1 LAKYNRLEDDYKHER
16 IGHAGMKSHLP
27 LAGLIFY
34 MTVVGCVVSGGTATG
49 RDDSL
54 DDPNVCRIDRREAQR
69 LYSIMTPLLGATDRP
84 KSPKEVKIGVI
95 DTPDIN
101 AANAG
106 GGVFYVTSGL
116 LQKASDDQL
125 RGVLAHEIAH
135 EDLGHVAKLELL
147 GTGVNLGVV
156 LLEQLFPGSSA
167 LTPIAGNLITRGYSR
182 SEEFAADRHGVEIL
196 RRAGYSKQVMI
207 DALDWISRTGGGTG
221 GGGFLSTHPAT
232 AERIQE
238 LRRMA

>member
-1 LAKYNRLEDDYKHER
+1 
-16 IGHAGMKSHLP
+16 
-27 LAGLIFY
+27 
-34 MTVVGCVVSGGTATG
+34 
-49 RDDSL
+49 
-54 DDPNVCRIDRREAQR
+54 
-69 LYSIMTPLLGATDRP
+69 
-84 KSPKEVKIGVI
+84 
-95 DTPDIN
+95 
-101 AANAG
+101 
-106 GGVFYVTSGL
+106 
-116 LQKASDDQL
+116 
-125 RGVLAHEIAH
+125 
-135 EDLGHVAKLELL
+135 VAKLELL

-156 LLEQLFPGSSA
+156 LLEHLFPGSSA

>member
-1 LAKYNRLEDDYKHER
+1 
-16 IGHAGMKSHLP
+16 MKSRFP
-27 LAGLIFY
+27 TAGLIFY
-34 MTVVGCVVSGGTATG
+34 VTIAYCIVAAGTTSGKE
-49 RDDSL
+49 DS
-54 DDPNVCRIDRREAQR
+54 VEGQAVRRIDKRQAQR
-69 LYSIMTPLLGATDRP
+69 LYTVMAPLLRAMDRP
-84 KSPKEVKIGVI
+84 RSPKEIQIGVL
-95 DTPDIN
+95 DTSEIN

-106 GGVFYVTSGL
+106 GGVFYVTRGL
-116 LQKASDDQL
+116 LEKASDDQL

-147 GTGVNLGVV
+147 GTGIGLGVV
-156 LLEQLFPGSSA
+156 LLEHLFPGSSA

-207 DALDWISRTGGGTG
+207 DALEWVSRTSGASG

-232 AERIQE
+232 GERIQE

>member
-1 LAKYNRLEDDYKHER
+1 
-16 IGHAGMKSHLP
+16 MKSRFP
-27 LAGLIFY
+27 TAGLIFY
-34 MTVVGCVVSGGTATG
+34 VTIACCIVAAGTTSGKE
-49 RDDSL
+49 DS
-54 DDPNVCRIDRREAQR
+54 VEGQAVRRIDKRQAQR
-69 LYSIMTPLLGATDRP
+69 LYTVMTPLLRAMDRP
-84 KSPKEVKIGVI
+84 RSPKEIQIGVL
-95 DTPDIN
+95 DTSEIN

-106 GGVFYVTSGL
+106 GGVFYVTRGL
-116 LQKASDDQL
+116 LEKASDDQL

-147 GTGVNLGVV
+147 GTGIGLGVV
-156 LLEQLFPGSSA
+156 LLEHLFPGSSA

-207 DALDWISRTGGGTG
+207 DALEWVSRTSGASG

-232 AERIQE
+232 GERIQE

>member
-1 LAKYNRLEDDYKHER
+1 LAKYNRLEDDYKNER
-16 IGHAGMKSHLP
+16 IA
-27 LAGLIFY
+27 
-34 MTVVGCVVSGGTATG
+34 
-49 RDDSL
+49 
-54 DDPNVCRIDRREAQR
+54 RREYEERKKQ
-69 LYSIMTPLLGATDRP
+69 I
-84 KSPKEVKIGVI
+84 
-95 DTPDIN
+95 
-101 AANAG
+101 
-106 GGVFYVTSGL
+106 
-116 LQKASDDQL
+116 
-125 RGVLAHEIAH
+125 
-135 EDLGHVAKLELL
+135 VAKLELL

-207 DALDWISRTGGGTG
+207 DALDWISRTGGSTG